1 MTKLARFLKE
11 TLILK
16 GLSPEQAAHFLGC
29 NGRQIRR
36 WTDGEVD
43 PSPVYIKLIEAG
55 IKKINREI
63 PGDTPEGLVSWRA
76 VKTPESEIEL
86 QNKITAFFR
95 DLLEK
100 AGPGGRSI
108 VIKIADENLDSFEE
122 ICNLANK
129 LKVKLPEIRI

>member
-1 MTKLARFLKE
+1 MTKLARLLKE

-16 GLSPEQAAHFLGC
+16 GLSPEQAAPFIGC
-29 NGRQIRR
+29 SGRQIRK
-36 WTDGEVD
+36 WTDGDVD
-43 PSPVYIKLIEAG
+43 PSPVYITLIEAG
-55 IKKINREI
+55 MKKINREI

-76 VKTPESEIEL
+76 VKTPADEIEL

-108 VIKIADENLDSFEE
+108 VIKSADENLDGFEE
-122 ICNLANK
+122 ICDLARR
-129 LKVKLPEIRI
+129 LKVKLPEIKI